1 MGLPHISQG
10 TSSVLPFMICPP
22 GSGCDRATT
31 RASGKR
37 THSRRP
43 HLILSTVRF
52 RFSINYGK
60 TVEKARFLLQS
71 WANRRYPPTKRH
83 RLCGVSG
90 KICMRDI
97 RHRVE
102 TAKKKIACSEGDP
115 LSHFAAGE
123 SVLLRKPPNPLR
135 HARGA
140 PQEVRPEML
149 RQQKGH
155 RLCGVSG
162 KICMRDIRH
171 RDKTTNKT
179 VRTRRAIP
187 YHTSLQAKASCFAS
201 RRTPCGT
208 REARRKRF
216 VPRCYANKKDTVFA
230 VSIV

>member
-43 HLILSTVRF
+43 HLILSIVRF
-52 RFSINYGK
+52 CFSIKYEK
-60 TVEKARFLLQS
+60 TAEKARFLLPS

-83 RLCGVSG
+83 RLCGTY
-90 KICMRDI
+90 CMRDI
-97 RHRVE
+97 RHRVG
-102 TAKKKIACSEGDP
+102 TAKKKNAYSEGVL
-115 LSHFAAGE
+115 LSEDNAGE

-135 HARGA
+135 RALCA

-187 YHTSLQAKASCFAS
+187 YHTSLRAKASCCAS
-201 RRTPCGT
+201 RRTPCGVHF
-208 REARRKRF
+208 ARRKEF
-216 VPRCYANKKDTVFA
+216 VPRCYAK
-230 VSIV
+230 

>member
-43 HLILSTVRF
+43 HLILSIVRF
-52 RFSINYGK
+52 CFSINYGK
-60 TVEKARFLLQS
+60 TVEKARFLLPS
-71 WANRRYPPTKRH
+71 WANRRYPPTKR
-83 RLCGVSG
+83 
-90 KICMRDI
+90 
-97 RHRVE
+97 
-102 TAKKKIACSEGDP
+102 
-115 LSHFAAGE
+115 
-123 SVLLRKPPNPLR
+123 
-135 HARGA
+135 
-140 PQEVRPEML
+140 
-149 RQQKGH
+149 H

-187 YHTSLQAKASCFAS
+187 YHTSLRAKASCCAS

-208 REARRKRF
+208 REARRKEF
-216 VPRCYANKKDTVFA
+216 VPRCYANKKDTDFA
-230 VSIV
+230 VPIV

>member
-22 GSGCDRATT
+22 GSGCDRAPT

-60 TVEKARFLLQS
+60 TVEKARFLLPS

-83 RLCGVSG
+83 RLCSAY
-90 KICMRDI
+90 CMRDI
-97 RHRVE
+97 RHNVE
-102 TAKKKIACSEGDP
+102 ATNEIVRTRRAFSFRRIMQAKASASP
-115 LSHFAAGE
+115 
-123 SVLLRKPPNPLR
+123 PPNPLR

-155 RLCGVSG
+155 RLCGV
-162 KICMRDIRH
+162 
-171 RDKTTNKT
+171 
-179 VRTRRAIP
+179 
-187 YHTSLQAKASCFAS
+187 L
-201 RRTPCGT
+201 
-208 REARRKRF
+208 F
-216 VPRCYANKKDTVFA
+216 VGVA
-230 VSIV
+230 